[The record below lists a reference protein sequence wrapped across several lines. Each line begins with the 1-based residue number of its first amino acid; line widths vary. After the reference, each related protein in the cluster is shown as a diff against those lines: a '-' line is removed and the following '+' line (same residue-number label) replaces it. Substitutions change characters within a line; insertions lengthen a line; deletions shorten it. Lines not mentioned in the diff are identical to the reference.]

1 VSCPGLHY
9 ACCADGTAV
18 PVVPLAALCGLAWV
32 AEHII
37 EVAVVSAGCGALA
50 VAVVAWLIRRQQRR
64 EARN

>member
-1 VSCPGLHY
+1 M
-9 ACCADGTAV
+9 